1 VDRNH
6 ILKGP
11 DDCRIACRNPT
22 PEWSTSSEFPFWPPA
37 RNFPLDYMVIGNKNG
52 ESEKLLSMEK
62 DLLPERYAFWK
73 KLRKDAPKWGVGNKK
88 DEL

>member
-1 VDRNH
+1 
-6 ILKGP
+6 
-11 DDCRIACRNPT
+11 
-22 PEWSTSSEFPFWPPA
+22 
-37 RNFPLDYMVIGNKNG
+37 MVIGNKNG